1 MLRVGI
7 LLHQRWGL
15 ILGVFYFAEVVI
27 SQIVF
32 FATNFNVSSQAVH
45 AGRSSRR

>member
-15 ILGVFYFAEVVI
+15 ILGLFYFAEVVI

-32 FATNFNVSSQAVH
+32 FATNLVPSQAVH
-45 AGRSSRR
+45 AVRSSRR